1 MTRFYSFVF
10 FLEKECKEIIKKRIA
25 SEAAVF
31 FTSFDRGR
39 LIALRDQLVRRR
51 GRLQTRA
58 ATEAGDNVNL
68 MPPPPNPNTQGNNDG
83 GDQENWV
90 DFDQLPIITD
100 NDQQQNTEEEDE
112 MDQVD

>member
-1 MTRFYSFVF
+1 MVS
-10 FLEKECKEIIKKRIA
+10 
-25 SEAAVF
+25 
-31 FTSFDRGR
+31 TSFNTER
-39 LIALRDQLVRRR
+39 LVAIRDQLVRRR
-51 GRLQTRA
+51 GHLQTRA
-58 ATEAGDNVNL
+58 ATEAGVDVNL